1 MEKFNASTRKLESFS
16 NECLQSDLGLALVN
30 IIRVMA
36 NEQTCV
42 EMERF

>member
-1 MEKFNASTRKLESFS
+1 MEKFNATTRKLESFS
-16 NECLQSDLGLALVN
+16 NECLQNDLGLALLN

-36 NEQTCV
+36 NEQTSV